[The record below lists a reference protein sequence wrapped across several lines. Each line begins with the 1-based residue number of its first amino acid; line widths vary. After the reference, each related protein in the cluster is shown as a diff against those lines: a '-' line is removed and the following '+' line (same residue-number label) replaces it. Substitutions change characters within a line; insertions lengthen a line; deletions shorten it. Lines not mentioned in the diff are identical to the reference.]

1 MKPRVA
7 ITIGDY
13 NGIGPEVVLKSLPA
27 VRRYVTPVL
36 VGPEK
41 AWSAWARRLGLPDPA
56 AETRAGRQAVDII
69 DPGPGA
75 GLRLKPG
82 TLDPTA
88 ARAAAA
94 ALETAVRLAE
104 GGTVDA
110 IVTGPLSK
118 RGLHLAGYPVPGQT
132 EFLQELT
139 GAPSVAMML
148 VHDSFRVGLVTIH
161 EPLRNVPG
169 LITKRTL
176 VSRIGV
182 LAAALRIDWGIA
194 RPRMAVLGLN
204 PHAGEDGDLGRE
216 ERDVIGPAI
225 EWLRKHRTDV
235 RWPFPADA
243 RLRPRCRDVPRP
255 GPDPPQ
261 GLRARRGSEHHRGA
275 PGRSDLARSRD
286 GLRHRR
292 PGRRR
297 RRQHGRGDQTRRAA
311 LDGAHALRRRTPMM
325 IRFTNVTL
333 EFDRHTVL
341 EDVSFEVRPG
351 EFAFLVGQ
359 TGSGKSTILRLMYM
373 DLMPTRGVV
382 TVGKYN
388 SSLITRPEQAY
399 LRRTLGIVFQDFRL
413 LEDRDVFDNVAF
425 TLHVTGTPAKDI
437 KRRVLRAL
445 ADVGLSHHR
454 HKQAHE
460 LSGGE
465 QQRLVI
471 ARALVNNP
479 SFLLADEPTGNLDPL
494 TSREILQLLKDI
506 NTRGTAVIM
515 ATHNYDLIR
524 KSNERV
530 LQVREGKVYE
540 VERK

>member
-1 MKPRVA
+1 
-7 ITIGDY
+7 
-13 NGIGPEVVLKSLPA
+13 
-27 VRRYVTPVL
+27 
-36 VGPEK
+36 
-41 AWSAWARRLGLPDPA
+41 
-56 AETRAGRQAVDII
+56 
-69 DPGPGA
+69 
-75 GLRLKPG
+75 
-82 TLDPTA
+82 
-88 ARAAAA
+88 
-94 ALETAVRLAE
+94 
-104 GGTVDA
+104 
-110 IVTGPLSK
+110 
-118 RGLHLAGYPVPGQT
+118 
-132 EFLQELT
+132 
-139 GAPSVAMML
+139 
-148 VHDSFRVGLVTIH
+148 
-161 EPLRNVPG
+161 
-169 LITKRTL
+169 
-176 VSRIGV
+176 
-182 LAAALRIDWGIA
+182 
-194 RPRMAVLGLN
+194 
-204 PHAGEDGDLGRE
+204 
-216 ERDVIGPAI
+216 
-225 EWLRKHRTDV
+225 
-235 RWPFPADA
+235 
-243 RLRPRCRDVPRP
+243 
-255 GPDPPQ
+255 
-261 GLRARRGSEHHRGA
+261 
-275 PGRSDLARSRD
+275 
-286 GLRHRR
+286 
-292 PGRRR
+292 
-297 RRQHGRGDQTRRAA
+297 
-311 LDGAHALRRRTPMM
+311 MM

-333 EFDRHTVL
+333 AFDRHTVL
-341 EDVSFEVRPG
+341 DDVSFEVRPG

-388 SSLITRPEQAY
+388 SSLITKPEQPY

-445 ADVGLSHHR
+445 ADVGLAHHR
-454 HKQAHE
+454 QKYAHE